1 MPELPEAEAYR
12 RQAERAVGRRV
23 AAISTPDLWYLK
35 GGTDRHALE
44 AALVGSRVVAA
55 RRHGKRVLVDVDS
68 GHVLGLQFGMT
79 GTLELDG
86 AAGVDDLRYAPR
98 RRDPGWVRFGVRFED
113 GGVLA
118 VHDPRRLGGVSLDPD
133 LSRLGP
139 DAAVVGPAAL
149 ARALAVSSAPV
160 KARLL
165 DQSAL
170 AGVGNLVADEVL
182 WRAAIDPRRP
192 AADLSPPEARR
203 LHRHLVATLEAL
215 LGRGGSHLGDLGPE
229 RHAGGR
235 CPRDGAV
242 LARADVGGRTTWW
255 CPVHQR

>member
-12 RQAERAVGRRV
+12 RLAERAVGRRV
-23 AAISTPDLWYLK
+23 AGVSTPDLWYLK

-44 AALVGSRVVAA
+44 DALVGARALQA

-86 AAGVDDLRYAPR
+86 EAGVDDLRYAPS
-98 RRDPGWVRFGVRFED
+98 RRDPGWVRFAVRFED

-118 VHDPRRLGGVSLDPD
+118 VHDPRRLGGVTLDPD

-139 DAAVVGPAAL
+139 DAAAVRPAVL
-149 ARALAVSSAPV
+149 ARALAASDAPV

-165 DQSAL
+165 DQSVL

-182 WRAAIDPRRP
+182 WRAAVDPRRP
-192 AADLSPPEARR
+192 AADLGPAGARR
-203 LHRHLVATLEAL
+203 LHRHLVATLADL
-215 LGRGGSHLGDLGPE
+215 LARGGSHRGDLGPE
-229 RHAGGR
+229 RRPGGR
-235 CPRDGAV
+235 CPRDGTA
-242 LARADVGGRTTWW
+242 LARAVVGGRTTWW
-255 CPVHQR
+255 CPAHQR